1 MNTMLKTFLINLILF
16 LITALT
22 MFLFG
27 TTKDAFVLLFK
38 IWIWISAIIIGY
50 FVILQIQNGKNKDE
64 TKE

>member
-1 MNTMLKTFLINLILF
+1 MNNILKTFLINLIIF

-27 TTKDAFVLLFK
+27 TSKEAFVLLFK

-50 FVILQIQNGKNKDE
+50 FVILQIQNGKTKDE
-64 TKE
+64 PKE

>member
-1 MNTMLKTFLINLILF
+1 MNNILKTFLINFIIF

-22 MFLFG
+22 MFLFD
-27 TTKDAFVLLFK
+27 TSKDAFVLLFK

-64 TKE
+64 TIE